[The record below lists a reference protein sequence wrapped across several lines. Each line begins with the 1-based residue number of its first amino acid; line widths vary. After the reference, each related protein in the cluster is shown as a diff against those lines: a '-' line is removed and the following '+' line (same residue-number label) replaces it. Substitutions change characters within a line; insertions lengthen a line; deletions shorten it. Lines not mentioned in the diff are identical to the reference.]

1 MLCMYLYFV
10 FVSCICIFCIYIL
23 IRLDCKIAAFY
34 GFLFLKF
41 SFFFLWFL
49 LWFSSFLFLYCF
61 AAVQHISTNW
71 ELQFSLVSLLLFL
84 LLLVFS
90 LCYIFNAYTRAEDS
104 QYVPIRWGNHSL
116 RMLMNP
122 LPGYSDLRVPE
133 VSYIFLCFLFFCICF
148 CIWFVLL

>member
-41 SFFFLWFL
+41 SLFFLWFL

-90 LCYIFNAYTRAEDS
+90 LCYIFNAYTLAEDS
-104 QYVPIRWGNHSL
+104 QYVPHTL
-116 RMLMNP
+116 TCVMNP

-133 VSYIFLCFLFFCICF
+133 VTYIFMFLFLYLYLICSSVIF
-148 CIWFVLL
+148 H

>member
-41 SFFFLWFL
+41 SLFFLWFL

-90 LCYIFNAYTRAEDS
+90 LCYIFNAYTLAKDS
-104 QYVPIRWGNHSL
+104 QYVPHSHT
-116 RMLMNP
+116 NNCVVVVEIIP

-133 VSYIFLCFLFFCICF
+133 VTYIFMFFCICF